1 VTPRLSVEGGLV
13 LRPDDCA
20 AIGDVVL
27 ADGRIAAPGPEPTH
41 RIDATGLLVAP
52 AFVDLQCNGLAGRD
66 LTVQPELMWEVGAL
80 LPRFGVGS
88 FLPTLVSAG
97 ADVIDRAQQALTERP
112 PAYAGAEPLGLHL
125 EGPLIAP
132 QRRGAHPTEAL
143 RGLADIDV
151 SGWSRRSGVACVTLA
166 PELDGALALIPE
178 LVARDVLVSL
188 GHTDATAEV
197 AGAAVD
203 AGARGV
209 THLFNAMRPFAHR
222 DPGVVGVGL
231 ADPRLHCG
239 LIADGVHLHPT
250 ALVAAWRALTPARAV
265 LVTDSVAATC
275 ASTSMSM
282 STLGGSAVVADA
294 VAVRT
299 PAGALAGSLLTADR
313 AVRNVVAWTGCAASE
328 AVRAATRTPADLLRR
343 PAKGRLEVGAD
354 ADLVL
359 LHQDLTVAATLLRG
373 RLVHGEV
380 RWRS

>member
-1 VTPRLSVEGGLV
+1 VTPHLSVEGGLV
-13 LRPDDCA
+13 LRPDGSA
-20 AIGDVVL
+20 AVGEVVL
-27 ADGRIAAPGPEPTH
+27 ADGRIAAPGREPAH

-52 AFVDLQCNGLAGRD
+52 AFVDLQCNGLAGMD
-66 LTVQPELMWEVGAL
+66 LTVRPELMWEVGAL

-97 ADVIDRAQQALTERP
+97 PDVIVRAQQVLTERP
-112 PAYAGAEPLGLHL
+112 PGYAGAEPLGLHL

-132 QRRGAHPTEAL
+132 HRRGAHPAEAL
-143 RGLADIDV
+143 RAVADLDI

-188 GHTDATAEV
+188 GHTDASAEL

-203 AGARGV
+203 AGARGI

-222 DPGVVGVGL
+222 DPGIVGVGL

-239 LIADGVHLHPT
+239 LIADGVHSHPT
-250 ALVAAWRALTPARAV
+250 ALVAAWRALAPARAV

-275 ASTSMSM
+275 GSTST

-294 VAVRT
+294 IAVRT
-299 PAGALAGSLLTADR
+299 PTGALAGSLLTVDL
-313 AVRNVVAWTGCAASE
+313 AVRNVVAWTGCAVAE
-328 AVRAATRTPADLLRR
+328 AVRAATRTPSDLLRC
-343 PAKGRLEVGAD
+343 PGKGRLEVGAD

-359 LHQDLTVAATLLRG
+359 LHQDLSVAATLLRG